1 LRKPVVRYRGAN
13 AAAREGRSQEQL
25 EAEPEQTRATSLG
38 TKAFCR
44 RTVALWRSC
53 DSTLHRPAEAPPR
66 AVSGR
71 RVGVSVAVSDQTR
84 QAPAQALDLPLVLLE
99 LDLAGAA
106 LLENRA
112 REDETFDS

>member
-1 LRKPVVRYRGAN
+1 VQARSRPGADSAEGDRRRGPMSVLPDGRPQQAHFHLT
-13 AAAREGRSQEQL
+13 RLEGELSL
-25 EAEPEQTRATSLG
+25 FGGTAT
-38 TKAFCR
+38 
-44 RTVALWRSC
+44 AL
-53 DSTLHRPAEAPPR
+53 STRPAEAPPR
-66 AVSGR
+66 AVSAR